1 MSPALPA
8 SLVAEL
14 SALLGAEGWRM
25 DDSALEA
32 NAQDNSWRHQR
43 PAAVA
48 LPADIEQVQA
58 LVRACRA
65 HGVALVARG
74 AGTGTTGAAVP
85 QPGSIVLSFTRMDR
99 IVELRAGDRCAVVQ
113 PGVLNGTLQ
122 QTLAP
127 HGLFWAPDPSSAEI
141 CSIGGNLACNAGGPR
156 AVKYGTSRDN
166 VLGLVAVTGTGD
178 VI

>member
-8 SLVAEL
+8 ALVAEL

-48 LPADIEQVQA
+48 QPASIEQVQA

-65 HGVALVARG
+65 HHVALVARG
-74 AGTGTTGAAVP
+74 AGTGTTGAAV
-85 QPGSIVLSFTRMDR
+85 
-99 IVELRAGDRCAVVQ
+99 
-113 PGVLNGTLQ
+113 
-122 QTLAP
+122 
-127 HGLFWAPDPSSAEI
+127 
-141 CSIGGNLACNAGGPR
+141 
-156 AVKYGTSRDN
+156 
-166 VLGLVAVTGTGD
+166 
-178 VI
+178 